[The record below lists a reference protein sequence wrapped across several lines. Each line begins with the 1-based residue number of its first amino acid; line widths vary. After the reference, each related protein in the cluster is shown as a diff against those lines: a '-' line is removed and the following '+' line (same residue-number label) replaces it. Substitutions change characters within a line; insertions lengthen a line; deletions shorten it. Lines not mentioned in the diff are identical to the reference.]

1 MQGPRKAREL
11 DLYTAPKQVSVIH
24 DGRVLGTTPLR
35 LRGRAG
41 RLYLLVLNREG
52 YRVKTTQIRLSGYG
66 GLLLRDVLAHL
77 PYPTPKARQGQTR
90 VSVRCRT
97 QNVRRIFING
107 RDTGRNCPATLK
119 VGTGTNNVGVL
130 LPRQKRTAFK
140 HFRAKRGQAVEVSFP
155 H

>member
-1 MQGPRKAREL
+1 MQGPRQAREL

-24 DGRVLGTTPLR
+24 HGRVLGKTPLR

-77 PYPTPKARQGQTR
+77 PYPTPKASEGQTR

-97 QNVRRIFING
+97 QGVRRIFING
-107 RDTGRNCPATLK
+107 RDTGRNCPATLR

-140 HFRAKRGQAVEVSFP
+140 HFRAKPGKAVVVSFP